1 MKSLL
6 VFILAFTLGLSSQSR
21 ENSYFL
27 PALPGMEDSFEEAG
41 HLDSMSAW
49 EEKITNDFY
58 TISDSWK
65 ESVDKI
71 LLEYSIA
78 IQNSDVVHDKEI
90 YQIEFLNYFQSLKE
104 SIYANW
110 KEEIFEKPSVSLFV
124 GIISTIIP

>member
-1 MKSLL
+1 MKSLF

-71 LLEYSIA
+71 LFEYSIA
-78 IQNSDVVHDKEI
+78 IQKSDVVHDK
-90 YQIEFLNYFQSLKE
+90 
-104 SIYANW
+104 
-110 KEEIFEKPSVSLFV
+110 
-124 GIISTIIP
+124 